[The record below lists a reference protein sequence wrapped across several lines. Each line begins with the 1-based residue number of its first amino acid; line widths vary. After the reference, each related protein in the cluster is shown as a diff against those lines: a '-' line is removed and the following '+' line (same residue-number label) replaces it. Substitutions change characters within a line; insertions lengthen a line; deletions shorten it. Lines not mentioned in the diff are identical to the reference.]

1 MSILD
6 ALNEVKKENFD
17 PKKDGLNSGYE
28 PIPDGTYT
36 VSLTSVIHGVW
47 PKSQTYYVRFSLQIV
62 DGEQTGRTE
71 FITPILAEKKT
82 NGQPMPKT
90 VIARSI
96 KTIQKIGAMVGF
108 DVPDKCFMGATES
121 ECYEEIQNQFAQ
133 AGVFG
138 KLLTLTIKSSAN
150 KNDPDRPYRNYNF
163 EMAEQ
168 PKALAVD
175 DPFKATGDVEI
186 TDNDLPF

>member
-17 PKKDGLNSGYE
+17 PKKDGLSNFE

-36 VSLTSVIHGVW
+36 VTLNSVIHGVW
-47 PKSQTYYVRFSLQIV
+47 PKSQTDYVRFSFQII
-62 DGEQTGRTE
+62 DGDQAGRTE
-71 FITPILAEKKT
+71 FITPILAETKS

-108 DVPDKCFMGATES
+108 DVPDKCFMGANES
-121 ECYEEIQNQFAQ
+121 ECYEEIQNEFNK
-133 AGVFG
+133 AGVLG
-138 KLLTLTIKSSAN
+138 KLLILTIKSSAN

-163 EMAEQ
+163 NIAEQ
-168 PKALAVD
+168 PKPLNVD
-175 DPFKATGDVEI
+175 DPFESSKDVEI
-186 TDNDLPF
+186 SDSDLPF